1 MPVCTLS
8 AVFPAGFSARV
19 PFDAVSVPGSS
30 VLQFLAREGSKPG
43 RRGNSHAG
51 GEEEVWTAVSTS
63 RFARERASALRGPGD
78 AGGEEGS
85 ASAGGAGAEA
95 EAEAEAESEVVQEMA
110 RELDALMAPYF
121 KEQAGAEGAEGGGGG
136 GGGGGGVPAPL
147 GLSAKHWSAGFTCR
161 SLGLKE
167 DSVALAPWRLA
178 IGGDFVRQLGAH
190 ATPFE
195 AAALSGLKAGERAA
209 AFFAAPEQ

>member
-19 PFDAVSVPGSS
+19 PFDAVSVPGSR

-63 RFARERASALRGPGD
+63 RFARERASALRGPGE

-85 ASAGGAGAEA
+85 ASAGG
-95 EAEAEAESEVVQEMA
+95 AEAEAESEVVQEMA

-121 KEQAGAEGAEGGGGG
+121 KEQAGAEG

-195 AAALSGLKAGERAA
+195 AAALSGLEAGERAA
-209 AFFAAPEQ
+209 AFFAAPQQ